1 MEQILKNELI
11 LPKSGYE
18 ITSKEEMSY
27 EDGKGLISVSVYF
40 SFNTFAI
47 SSIAGFIGGAIA
59 GFLSVMLA
67 RALPTWVGKVIGAS
81 LGTLLGVAIGSKIAN
96 GGPRISVPI
105 FAAWIP
111 FVPHYNQDINITDF
125 VTDLISYLS
134 GSIGGGIGGGF
145 AGVALGYSLGARK
158 ALVGA

>member
-1 MEQILKNELI
+1 MEKVLNNGLI
-11 LPKSGYE
+11 LPQSGYE

-67 RALPTWVGKVIGAS
+67 RALPTWVGKVIGG
-81 LGTLLGVAIGSKIAN
+81 GT
-96 GGPRISVPI
+96 GG
-105 FAAWIP
+105 
-111 FVPHYNQDINITDF
+111 D
-125 VTDLISYLS
+125 
-134 GSIGGGIGGGF
+134 F
-145 AGVALGYSLGARK
+145 AGATLGYAYGARK
-158 ALVGA
+158 ALLGV